1 MAKKETEKKEK
12 TTIVEEKVEKDTK
25 KETKKDSKKNVHE
38 VVIKIDG
45 EAWIKALNQAFKK
58 KQKTAKVDGFRKG
71 KVPRDIYEKHFGKES
86 LFIDAADSVLQ
97 DAYTKAMEESKLVPV
112 VQPSVDL
119 KSLSEDGV
127 EFTFKIVTKPK
138 VKVKKYKGL
147 NIKPEK
153 VEVTEEEIDH
163 ELGHLLERYTEL
175 VTKEDGTVEEGDTAV
190 IDFEGFKDGVAF
202 DGGKGENYSLEI
214 GSHTFIP
221 GFEEQLIG
229 MKSGEEKEIE
239 VTFPEDYGSK
249 DLAGAKATFKVKVH
263 EIKVK
268 EKREL
273 DEDFFE
279 DLGMD
284 GVNSEETLREEIKKS
299 ISAQKEMDAENKY
312 VDAIL
317 EGVSKNVE
325 VDIPEEMVDEEVT
338 RLMNRFEQQMRMQGI
353 SLDLYYQFTRSTEA
367 DLRNQLEKEAYS
379 NVLYRLMLEEIM
391 NLEKIEVSQEEAEKE
406 AEELAK
412 KYQMEKDEFLKQF
425 GGIDMVQYDLE
436 MRKTIELLKEA
447 NK

>member
-1 MAKKETEKKEK
+1 MAKKETEKKD
-12 TTIVEEKVEKDTK
+12 VK
-25 KETKKDSKKNVHE
+25 KEEKKDSKKNVHE

-45 EAWIKALNQAFKK
+45 EAWTKALDQAFKK

-112 VQPSVDL
+112 VQPAVDL
-119 KSLSEDGV
+119 KSLNEDGV
-127 EFTFKIVTKPK
+127 EFTFKIITKPE

-147 NIKPEK
+147 NIKPET
-153 VEVTEEEIDH
+153 VEVTDEEVEH

-175 VTKEDGTVEEGDTAV
+175 VTKEDGAVEEGNVAV

-221 GFEEQLIG
+221 GFEEQVIG
-229 MKSGEEKEIE
+229 MKTGEEKDIE
-239 VTFPEDYGSK
+239 VTFPEDYGAK
-249 DLAGAKATFKVKVH
+249 DLAGAKATFKVKVN
-263 EIKVK
+263 EIK
-268 EKREL
+268 EKQMREL
-273 DEDFFE
+273 DEEFFE
-279 DLGMD
+279 DLGME
-284 GVNSEETLREEIKKS
+284 GVNSEESLKEEIKKS

-312 VDAIL
+312 IDAIL

-325 VDIPEEMVDEEVT
+325 VDIPEEMVEEEVT
-338 RLMNRFEQQMRMQGI
+338 RLMKRFEEQMRMQGI
-353 SLDLYYQFTRSTEA
+353 SLDLYYQFTQSSEA

-391 NLEKIEVSQEEAEKE
+391 NLEKIEVSVEEAEKE
-406 AEELAK
+406 AEELAH
-412 KYQMEKDEFLKQF
+412 KYQMEKEEFLSQF